1 MASLDFDGPSPL
13 TTGRHYTYQ
22 DSRSWPEEERWE
34 LFHGTAFAMS
44 PAPQRIHQGLVVR
57 LLVQLSA
64 FFEGKSCKPYVAP
77 VDVFFPDGD
86 EALDDIDLVLQPD
99 LMVVCDP
106 GKLIDEGIRG
116 APDLIIEVLSPGTAM
131 RDQTDKRDIYEKKG
145 VREYWVVNPHT
156 FEVLVYSLKDAAY
169 GLPVPASLN
178 SPIPVGIFPGLSLSA
193 KKSEL

>member
-1 MASLDFDGPSPL
+1 MASFDFDGTSPL
-13 TTGRHYTYQ
+13 KADRHYTYQ
-22 DSRSWPEEERWE
+22 DYRSWPEEERWE